1 MPLLWFLHLLQ
12 VRTMTVEQQR
22 DSLLTALR
30 VLLEQLS
37 EPPEANCSCHISAPC
52 HDCVTW
58 FGEREAFAIAK
69 DSLAKVELAMVAPT
83 SMEDIQDALCA
94 ALIRVS
100 ELQDQYDHAVNVYYG
115 AQEE

>member
-1 MPLLWFLHLLQ
+1 
-12 VRTMTVEQQR
+12 MTVEQQR

-30 VLLEQLS
+30 VLLEQLP

-69 DSLAKVELAMVAPT
+69 DSLAKVELAMAAPVG
-83 SMEDIQDALCA
+83 MDAICDELCA
-94 ALIRVS
+94 AQVRVS
-100 ELQDQYDHAVNVYYG
+100 ELDTLYNKAVDEYYG
-115 AQEE
+115 IVEE